1 MIGPQDMLAGNSTPS
16 PVPASRVRQG
26 ESVLLKRFDFGRVHG
41 TLWQR
46 VNGQGQ
52 KNLDISIC
60 RRYLDG
66 QGNWRESHSFSLQ
79 DLPCLRIII
88 TGALRFL
95 KMERGVN
102 APQSTESRRT
112 SAAQA
117 S

>member
-1 MIGPQDMLAGNSTPS
+1 MTGPQDTQAGNSTPS
-16 PVPASRVRQG
+16 PVPVSRVRQG

-52 KNLDISIC
+52 KNLDVSIC

-66 QGNWRESHSFSLQ
+66 QGNFRESHSFSPQ
-79 DLPCLRIII
+79 DLPCVRIII

-102 APQSTESRRT
+102 APQSK
-112 SAAQA
+112 
-117 S
+117 